1 MSSDEGS
8 AGEESFSSFTRPVNA
23 QAFLDSLARNSEQ
36 RSSARAGAKPRSSPP
51 KFMGSHSASSAPYIS
66 SSSFTAGLHTP
77 MSSAMKD
84 KERQLEAQA
93 QQAGYFASSSFQNS
107 PSPEDLPDPSL
118 I

>member
-8 AGEESFSSFTRPVNA
+8 AGEESFSAFKRPVDT
-23 QAFLDSLARNSEQ
+23 QAFLDSLARHSQ
-36 RSSARAGAKPRSSPP
+36 HRHTVYKSRSSPS
-51 KFMGSHSASSAPYIS
+51 KASHGSHSVGLSASAPFMS
-66 SSSFTAGLHTP
+66 TFDVHTP
-77 MSSAMKD
+77 VSNAMRE

-107 PSPEDLPDPSL
+107 PSPEDLPDPLL